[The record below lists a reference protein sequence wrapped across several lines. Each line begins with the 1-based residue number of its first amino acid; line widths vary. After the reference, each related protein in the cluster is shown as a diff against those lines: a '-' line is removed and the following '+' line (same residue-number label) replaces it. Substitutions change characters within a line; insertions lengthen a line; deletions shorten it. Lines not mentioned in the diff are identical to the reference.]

1 MITLNGILDGI
12 IKLKPKDLDL
22 AYGGNITYLSNKT
35 SQWRDKLSKE
45 TLGKALDFAK
55 KSQSKDKALYFKN
68 KKNNSRKKAMK
79 LKHGME
85 EKEKK
90 EKTEPEEKEKLVRT
104 AGQVG
109 LSTKT
114 GDLESNIYL

>member
-1 MITLNGILDGI
+1 MYVS
-12 IKLKPKDLDL
+12 KK
-22 AYGGNITYLSNKT
+22 S

-45 TLGKALDFAK
+45 QLGKALDFAK
-55 KSQSKDKALYFKN
+55 KSQRKDKALYFEN
-68 KKNNSRKKAMK
+68 KKNNSGKKGMK
-79 LKHGME
+79 LKEGME

-90 EKTEPEEKEKLVRT
+90 EKNDAEEKERLVRT

-114 GDLESNIYL
+114 ADLESNIYL

>member
-1 MITLNGILDGI
+1 M
-12 IKLKPKDLDL
+12 
-22 AYGGNITYLSNKT
+22 YVSNKS

-45 TLGKALDFAK
+45 QLGKALDFAK
-55 KSQSKDKALYFKN
+55 KSQSKDKALYFEN
-68 KKNNSRKKAMK
+68 KKNNYGKKAMK
-79 LKHGME
+79 LKEGME

-90 EKTEPEEKEKLVRT
+90 EKRDAEEKERLVRT

-114 GDLESNIYL
+114 AYLEPNIYL